1 MSKTERGLAEESEK
15 RFVGFIDRIGRIIGK
30 GTERLYDYCSALC
43 LDVGERKSMEPI
55 AATTAP
61 DRVSAQHQSIH
72 HFVSKSAWDD
82 EAVLAEVRDY
92 TIPAITKYAPIAAW
106 IVDDT
111 GIPKK
116 GKHSVG
122 VGHQYCGQL
131 GKRANCQVAVTL
143 SVANE
148 HASLPIAY
156 RLYLPEDWLG
166 DVERCEYAGIPT
178 EIPFETK
185 PHIAL
190 KQIRVALD
198 AGVPQGTLIC
208 DAGYGNDAAF
218 RDQLTEWSVPYAVA
232 VQGTT
237 TVWPA
242 EGTPLVPV
250 TPSQN
255 ATKRPK
261 KDQYPQPM
269 SVKALAM
276 QLPKKCYRT
285 IELREGTKETMRSR
299 FAAVRV
305 RAANGNLDRD
315 EEWLLVEWPLDKEE
329 PERYWLSTLPRSTTM
344 KKLVQTVQLRWR
356 IERDFQE
363 LKSEFGLNHFE
374 GRNWRGFHH
383 HATLCIATYA
393 FLAAERAS
401 FSPSARMAFAASCVP
416 RDYRRRG
423 TPHHRSKT

>member
-166 DVERCEYAGIPT
+166 DVERCEYP
-178 EIPFETK
+178 
-185 PHIAL
+185 
-190 KQIRVALD
+190 
-198 AGVPQGTLIC
+198 
-208 DAGYGNDAAF
+208 
-218 RDQLTEWSVPYAVA
+218 
-232 VQGTT
+232 
-237 TVWPA
+237 
-242 EGTPLVPV
+242 
-250 TPSQN
+250 PSQCN
-255 ATKRPK
+255 VRP
-261 KDQYPQPM
+261 
-269 SVKALAM
+269 V
-276 QLPKKCYRT
+276 
-285 IELREGTKETMRSR
+285 
-299 FAAVRV
+299 
-305 RAANGNLDRD
+305 
-315 EEWLLVEWPLDKEE
+315 
-329 PERYWLSTLPRSTTM
+329 
-344 KKLVQTVQLRWR
+344 
-356 IERDFQE
+356 
-363 LKSEFGLNHFE
+363 
-374 GRNWRGFHH
+374 
-383 HATLCIATYA
+383 
-393 FLAAERAS
+393 
-401 FSPSARMAFAASCVP
+401 
-416 RDYRRRG
+416 
-423 TPHHRSKT
+423 